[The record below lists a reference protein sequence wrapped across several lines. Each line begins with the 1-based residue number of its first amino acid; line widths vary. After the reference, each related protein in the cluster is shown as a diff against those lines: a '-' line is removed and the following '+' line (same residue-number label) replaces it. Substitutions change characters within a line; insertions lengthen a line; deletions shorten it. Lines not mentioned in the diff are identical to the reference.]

1 MAGEIMAPSLSQHP
15 PLELSM
21 SAQHVVL
28 IPQPPAEAAVWY
40 TLRSWEKA
48 SHIPPLCGGQDQAS
62 QIPFWTLLMMT
73 AYSTPNPQGANVDS
87 APSSALRTPLSAN
100 QCRALGGRKSCCP
113 PGTEWMRETNKAV
126 WWLQ

>member
-48 SHIPPLCGGQDQAS
+48 SHIPHLCGGQDQAS

-87 APSSALRTPLSAN
+87 APSSALRTPP
-100 QCRALGGRKSCCP
+100 LGQPVQSFGGKEELLPAR
-113 PGTEWMRETNKAV
+113 N
-126 WWLQ
+126 